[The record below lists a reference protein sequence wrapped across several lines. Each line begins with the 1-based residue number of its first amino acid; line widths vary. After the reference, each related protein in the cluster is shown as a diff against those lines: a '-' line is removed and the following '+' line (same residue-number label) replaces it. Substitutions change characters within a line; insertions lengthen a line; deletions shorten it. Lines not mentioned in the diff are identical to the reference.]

1 MAKQRAQA
9 APCEL
14 PCWCGV
20 QSAVRSGSTA
30 PSQGSGCQNLVGMEQ
45 CQPKSTSTLR
55 LPGRGGAAA
64 AWQGPRPWPFPAAQ
78 QPGSH
83 SWDSWELCCSC
94 RERSP
99 LCRQAAARTTA
110 WVGQGNEQPWE
121 AEEAQQLPT
130 ELSFSLAPAQQ
141 DLPGHRQG
149 GAAAQSP
156 EQGANKARA
165 RQKMEAPES
174 KKSWW
179 QRLAISL

>member
-1 MAKQRAQA
+1 MRA
-9 APCEL
+9 PVL
-14 PCWCGV
+14 VWCTISSEIWV
-20 QSAVRSGSTA
+20 HSPFSGQWVSE
-30 PSQGSGCQNLVGMEQ
+30 SGGHGAMPTQKHQ
-45 CQPKSTSTLR
+45 HTQTPW
-55 LPGRGGAAA
+55 PGGAAA

-110 WVGQGNEQPWE
+110 WVGQGNKQPWE

-165 RQKMEAPES
+165 RQKMETPES